1 MSRLQFPK
9 STATQAWK
17 HLDGIQARPVPKPKG
32 LCDLGKEPTHEG
44 KTMFADKASF
54 LNAFR
59 EWMQKENPRP
69 TTKVCRTAKV
79 EVDCVPAAQV
89 GVTQG
94 SGGSRGDSMGSM
106 EPLF

>member
-17 HLDGIQARPVPKPKG
+17 HLDGIQAIPVPKPKR